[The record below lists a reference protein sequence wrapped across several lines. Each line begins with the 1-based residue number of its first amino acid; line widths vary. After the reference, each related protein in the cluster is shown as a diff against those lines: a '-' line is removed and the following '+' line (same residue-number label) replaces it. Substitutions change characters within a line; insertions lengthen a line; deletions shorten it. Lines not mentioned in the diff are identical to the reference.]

1 MEDDGLQEKLFE
13 LICAMQ
19 KSDKN
24 AFSEFYD
31 LTVNRVYGLVF
42 KIVGN
47 KHDCEEVVCDL
58 YTQIWQQTNNYSP
71 KRGSILGWCLLI
83 ARCRALDLYRRRRT
97 FKQVIKESQAFMQ
110 SVGDENAEPDKI
122 IQLCQQNKQTQDAI
136 NQLSLVQRQLITLA
150 FYKGL
155 SHNEISVA
163 SGMPLGSVKSN
174 IRRALESLQ
183 SKIKS

>member
-1 MEDDGLQEKLFE
+1 MKDESLQETLFG
-13 LICAMQ
+13 LIGAMQ

-31 LTVNRVYGLVF
+31 LTVNRVYGLVL

-47 KHDCEEVVCDL
+47 KHDCEEVVCDV
-58 YTQIWQQTNNYSP
+58 YTQIWQQTDNYSP
-71 KRGSILGWCLLI
+71 ERGSILGWCFLI

-97 FKQVIKESQAFMQ
+97 IKQVIKESQDLMQ
-110 SVGDENAEPDKI
+110 SVGDENANPDKI
-122 IQLCQQNKQTQDAI
+122 IQLCQENNKTKEAM

-150 FYKGL
+150 FFKGL

-183 SKIKS
+183 SKLKS